1 VLTSANLD
9 EASTTGL
16 RRYRVGYG
24 DGVAGMGSRGAKF
37 VVCINE
43 IRRKG
48 MDTSIQGG
56 IWWDEGEWW
65 RIGIFLS
72 GLKMGADRIDQF
84 ESWPNHE
91 SKANSMDEVCIKIG
105 HMSQPQIRSGSIKIG
120 ACRPNVKKNRLLR

>member
-1 VLTSANLD
+1 MLTSANLD

-24 DGVAGMGSRGAKF
+24 DGVAGTGSRGAKF
-37 VVCINE
+37 VVCRNE

-65 RIGIFLS
+65 RIGFFFIWTQDGS
-72 GLKMGADRIDQF
+72 GPINWKVGPTMRARPMGT
-84 ESWPNHE
+84 
-91 SKANSMDEVCIKIG
+91 
-105 HMSQPQIRSGSIKIG
+105 
-120 ACRPNVKKNRLLR
+120 